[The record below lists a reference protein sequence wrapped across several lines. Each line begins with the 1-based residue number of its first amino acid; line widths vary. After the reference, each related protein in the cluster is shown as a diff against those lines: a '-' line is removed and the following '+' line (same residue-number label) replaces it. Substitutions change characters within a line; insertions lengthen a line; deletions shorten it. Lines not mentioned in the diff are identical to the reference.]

1 MKRELKEI
9 RLLPPLAISRLGNS
23 PEPVNNYDV
32 EVDPKDPLGF
42 RKITSAN
49 AKTVIVDT
57 ASGEVADICEGL
69 EVTFKDKQGRV
80 RPVAPFIELWGR
92 FGDEDDWSHLTR
104 DDIDIDQL
112 HWRVRLGNVKLFR
125 RTGDVKDRILADSEW
140 FNDHAYH
147 EMLGKCENFLP
158 RKVLPLGH
166 VQFLKPTDQ
175 FPHIRFRYTPAEG
188 KVYGSN
194 WFVKKADGSYQP
206 ANSADDPTDSGSY
219 LQHDLNI
226 ADVLYNSGPD
236 GGKWAGYTE
245 STGSA
250 LTIPAQIYAGQ
261 SGANGWV
268 SSGYLDDECDGVIEV
283 ELRGKQKLSAF
294 SRIGAGPPAYAP
306 DSFPIRTVF
315 DELEQALLGW
325 QINDGDYTDEELQ
338 HESEEIIRRAFETV
352 RLMNTTVMNG
362 NQVGPQPDIAS
373 TMVRQDRGDTE
384 RAFEP
389 IMAETIVDNLAVR
402 ALHQNIYASLSSG
415 APPWF
420 ISVIRKFDEI
430 GDLST
435 EGRRKMPAMM
445 RNADGR
451 YLTLTRRQREKIRLA
466 ANRLTSTT
474 EKKR

>member
-32 EVDPKDPLGF
+32 NVDPNDPLGF
-42 RKITSAN
+42 RKITPA
-49 AKTVIVDT
+49 TTILVDA
-57 ASGEVADICEGL
+57 ASGEISDICEGL
-69 EVTFKDKQGRV
+69 EVTFKDEQGRV

-92 FGDEDDWSHLTR
+92 FGDGDEWAHLTR
-104 DDIDIDQL
+104 DDIDLDQL
-112 HWRVRLGNVKLFR
+112 HWRVRLGNVKVFR
-125 RTGDVKDRILADSEW
+125 RTGDVKDRVLADSEW
-140 FNDHAYH
+140 FTDHAYR
-147 EMLGKCENFLP
+147 EMLGHCENFLQG
-158 RKVLPLGH
+158 KVLPLGH
-166 VQFLKPTDQ
+166 VQFLNPTEQ
-175 FPHIRFRYTPAEG
+175 FPHIRLRYTPAEG
-188 KVYGSN
+188 KVYGSD
-194 WFVKKADGSYQP
+194 WFVKKADGKYQNVD
-206 ANSADDPTDSGSY
+206 ANNQEDKDGNY
-219 LQHDLNI
+219 LEHDLNI
-226 ADVLYNSGPD
+226 ADVIYNSGPG
-236 GGKWAGYTE
+236 GGKWQGYTE
-245 STGSA
+245 STGPA
-250 LTIPAQIYAGQ
+250 LTIPGSIYAGE
-261 SGANGWV
+261 SGKDGWV
-268 SSGYLDDECDGVIEV
+268 SRGYLDDECDGIIEV

-306 DSFPIRTVF
+306 DSFPIRTVY

-325 QINDGDYTDEELQ
+325 QIADGDYTDEELQ
-338 HESEEIIRRAFETV
+338 RETEEIIRRAFETI
-352 RLMNTTVMNG
+352 RLMNTAAMNG
-362 NQVGPQPDIAS
+362 NQFGPKPDIAS

-402 ALHQNIYASLSSG
+402 ALHQNIFASLSSG

-451 YLTLTRRQREKIRLA
+451 YLTLTRRQREKIRMA
-466 ANRLTSTT
+466 SKRLTSTT
-474 EKKR
+474 EKER

>member
-9 RLLPPLAISRLGNS
+9 RLLPPLAISRLGSS
-23 PEPVNNYDV
+23 PEPLNNYDV
-32 EVDPKDPLGF
+32 VVDPKDPLGF
-42 RKITSAN
+42 RQITSAN
-49 AKTVIVDT
+49 AQTILVDT
-57 ASGEVADICEGL
+57 STGEVSDICEGL
-69 EVTFKDKQGRV
+69 EVTFKDEEGRV

-92 FGDEDDWSHLTR
+92 FGDDDEWSHLTR
-104 DDIDIDQL
+104 DDVDLDQL
-112 HWRVRLGNVKLFR
+112 HWRARLGNVKAFR

-140 FNDHAYH
+140 FNDHAFR
-147 EMLGKCENFLP
+147 EMHGKCDNFLP
-158 RKVLPLGH
+158 GKVLPLGH
-166 VQFLKPTDQ
+166 VQFIKPTEQ

-226 ADVLYNSGPD
+226 ADVVYNSGPD

-245 STGSA
+245 SSGSA

-268 SSGYLDDECDGVIEV
+268 SSGYLDDECDGIIEV

-315 DELEQALLGW
+315 DELEQVLLGW
-325 QINDGDYTDEELQ
+325 QIDDGDYTDEELQ
-338 HESEEIIRRAFETV
+338 HETEEIIRRAFETI

-415 APPWF
+415 VPPWF

-451 YLTLTRRQREKIRLA
+451 YLTLTRRQREKIRMA
-466 ANRLTSTT
+466 SKRLTSTT